1 MSTADYYSKI
11 GFQHYLYDL
20 ADFRRIE
27 DRETRLKA
35 IEPLLDMASND
46 PHISVESFNQ
56 LCTFAFADRK

>member
-11 GFQHYLYDL
+11 GFQHYIYDL

-27 DRETRLKA
+27 DRNTRLKA
-35 IEPLLDMASND
+35 FEPLLDTAAND

-56 LCTFAFADRK
+56 LCLFAFADKK